1 MNPPENKE
9 SITTYTLRL
18 KDDLKARM
26 ERSAKKKGWSLNT
39 LILDI
44 IERHYQAAGFVEGNR
59 LTSRTG
65 RLYEIRVDASDSH
78 PPDEPTCFFFI
89 DDPKRDKEIA
99 YYTIGLSRSLLR
111 NLRVREEDQY
121 AVIKEIGLA
130 LLSFYNASG
139 KELSSLS
146 WEQQPGYPNR
156 RIIHLQEV
164 PVEIES
170 QEQFLILLREKAW
183 TDKFLSF
190 QSISTQNIWT
200 AKGEPLGYWGGDD
213 VFDRSGKHAGKIFQE
228 NNGQQRHV
236 YSLQGEYLGDIYK
249 NRLVINRHVNKQ
261 DRKLPVAQDKDR
273 APLTVEP
280 IQPWT
285 SYPESYLDT
294 ETSLEYP
301 VYQ

>member
-146 WEQQPGYPNR
+146 WDQQHEDPKK
-156 RIIHLQEV
+156 RIINPQEL
-164 PVEIES
+164 PVEVES
-170 QEQFLILLREKAW
+170 QEQFLLLLREKKW
-183 TDKFLSF
+183 IDKFLGF
-190 QSISTQNIWT
+190 QLISNQNIWT
-200 AKGEPLGYWGGDD
+200 AMGEPLGYWGGDD
-213 VFDRSGKHAGKIFQE
+213 VFDRSGKHAGKIYRGDT
-228 NNGQQRHV
+228 NQQRLV

-249 NRLVINRHVNKQ
+249 NRLVINRHVNRQ
-261 DRKLPVAQDKDR
+261 ERKLPVAQDKDR

-285 SYPESYLDT
+285 SYPEPYLET
-294 ETSLEYP
+294 EASLEYP
-301 VYQ
+301 VNQ